1 MNDWYFLVLLAILGY
16 FEGALRRESSSGSRG
31 GGSRLCK
38 QDVGCKIGHRGLSEV
53 SLCLYCLIACD
64 DSNPLQM
71 LSECNSEKVVK
82 IGPRLRNLL

>member
-38 QDVGCKIGHRGLSEV
+38 QDVGCKIDL
-53 SLCLYCLIACD
+53 
-64 DSNPLQM
+64 
-71 LSECNSEKVVK
+71 VVVIVVFNAK
-82 IGPRLRNLL
+82 LGQQ